1 MNNFG
6 PQGYNQ
12 DSNYINSNIFN
23 NNRSFE
29 QSLSTNKWKVQ
40 NLQEAL
46 SRFAPPNSCGCYFC
60 SIDNEEYEYE
70 IYTDMNGQKSYKV
83 FKRTPCEDSNT
94 KDCDIKMILKKLEDL
109 EAKVNANTRDESTKP
124 ITTSTK

>member
-6 PQGYNQ
+6 PQNYQQ
-12 DSNYINSNIFN
+12 DNNYINSNIFN

-60 SIDNEEYEYE
+60 TLEDGEYEYE

-83 FKRTPCEDSNT
+83 FKRIPCENVTTQDV
-94 KDCDIKMILKKLEDL
+94 DIKTIIKKIEEL
-109 EAKVNANTRDESTKP
+109 EAKVDANTKSATTTTNSTK
-124 ITTSTK
+124 

>member
-12 DSNYINSNIFN
+12 DNNYINSNIFN

-60 SIDNEEYEYE
+60 VINNEEYEYE

-83 FKRTPCEDSNT
+83 FKRIPCEDSNS
-94 KDCDIKMILKKLEDL
+94 KDYDIKMLIKKIEDL
-109 EAKVNANTRDESTKP
+109 EEKVNANTKNEPTAVTNNGVK
-124 ITTSTK
+124 

>member
-6 PQGYNQ
+6 PQDYNQ
-12 DSNYINSNIFN
+12 NNNYLNSNIFNN

-60 SIDNEEYEYE
+60 VVDNEEYEYE

-83 FKRTPCEDSNT
+83 FKRIPCENATSQDVDL
-94 KDCDIKMILKKLEDL
+94 KALIKKIDEL
-109 EAKVNANTRDESTKP
+109 EAKINANTKPTTNPTNGTK
-124 ITTSTK
+124 